1 MTKRDYKIKDL
12 DDLPMAA
19 EWLWDNL
26 KSERHIAFEGEMG
39 AGKTTIVKALCQY
52 LGVKG
57 EVTSPT
63 FALVN
68 EYSAKKVKTIYH
80 FDFYRIDKPVE
91 ALDFGLEEYLAS
103 EGLCLMEWSEK
114 VYEFL
119 PEDMRTV
126 SIEVLSNQT
135 RLLQLS

>member
-1 MTKRDYKIKDL
+1 
-12 DDLPMAA
+12 
-19 EWLWDNL
+19 
-26 KSERHIAFEGEMG
+26 MG

-52 LGVKG
+52 LGVKS

-68 EYSAKKVKTIYH
+68 EYSAEKIKTLYH
-80 FDFYRIDKPVE
+80 FDFYRIDNPVE

-103 EGLCLMEWSEK
+103 GGLCLMEWSEK
-114 VYEFL
+114 VSEFL
-119 PEDMRTV
+119 PEDMCTV
-126 SIEVLSNQT
+126 SIDVLSDQS

>member
-1 MTKRDYKIKDL
+1 MSDREFKIESL
-12 DDLPMAA
+12 HDLPKAVI
-19 EWLWDNL
+19 WLWQHL
-26 KSERHIAFEGEMG
+26 ATEKHIAFEGEMG

-52 LGVKG
+52 LGVKS

-68 EYSAKKVKTIYH
+68 EYSAEKIKTLYH
-80 FDFYRIDKPVE
+80 FDFYRIDNPVE

-103 EGLCLMEWSEK
+103 GGLCLMEWSEK
-114 VYEFL
+114 VSEFL
-119 PEDMRTV
+119 PEDMCTV
-126 SIEVLSNQT
+126 SIDVLSDQS